1 MITNAAKESSKKKQL
16 KTVFKTLITDMFG
29 EIGSNL
35 SDAQDNAIINE
46 TIKLMV
52 KEVSMRTSLK

>member
-16 KTVFKTLITDMFG
+16 KTIFKTLIIDMFG
-29 EIGSNL
+29 EIDSNL
-35 SDAQDNAIINE
+35 PDAQDNAIINE